1 MSTRPA
7 RPPRLLIIGCGD
19 IGNGVGQ
26 TLAARGW
33 QVWGLRRDPARIDPA
48 IQALAGDV
56 TAPATLAG
64 LAALAPDH
72 VLVTL
77 TPGARSAEA
86 YRAVYEQGAANLLA
100 ALAGDARPHTLWVS
114 STSVYHQHNG
124 EWLDESSA
132 AEGAGAT
139 GKSLLAAEQLM
150 QQALPTTVLR
160 CAGIYGPGRNR
171 LLSQVREGRVSPEY
185 PVQYSNRIH
194 RDDVVGFIVHL
205 LQQRAAGRRLQDCYI
220 GVDDLPAPLA
230 EVQRWLAAQLGID
243 TVVDQSLRHQRASK
257 RLSNQRLKD
266 SGYQLQYPDYRAGYG
281 AMLREPDAPC

>member
-1 MSTRPA
+1 LSTRPA